1 MSGKPARARPT
12 LGEGAE
18 QLPADDRG
26 VAARL
31 FAVLDAFTAQTPAA
45 SLSLSAIAERAGLP
59 LSTTHRLVG
68 EWVRWGG
75 LARQEDGR
83 YSLGMRLWE
92 VGVQTPTARSLRTI
106 ALPYLEDLYET
117 TREHVHLAILDGT
130 DALYVE
136 KLSGHHAVR
145 VISRV
150 GGRLPLHSTGVG
162 LVLLAHAPN
171 DVVQAYLG
179 GSLPKFLPQT
189 VTSPDELRKRLADIR
204 VRGVAVMSEEMTAGS
219 SSLAAPIRD
228 RTGTVVAAVSIV
240 TRTDPAQHPHPDPG
254 QEQAVRLAA
263 HGISRALGYRR
274 SVARPGN

>member
-1 MSGKPARARPT
+1 MSGKPARARPIQ
-12 LGEGAE
+12 GEGAE
-18 QLPADDRG
+18 QPAADDRG

-31 FAVLDAFTAQTPAA
+31 FAVLDAFTAPTAAA
-45 SLSLSAIAERAGLP
+45 SLSLSAIAERSGLP
-59 LSTTHRLVG
+59 ISTTHRLVG
-68 EWVRWGG
+68 EWVQWGG

-92 VGVQTPTARSLRTI
+92 VGVQAPSARNLRTI

-117 TREHVHLAILDGT
+117 TREHVHLAILDGK
-130 DALYVE
+130 DALYLE

-162 LVLLAHAPN
+162 LVLLAYAPN
-171 DVVQAYLG
+171 DVVQEYLG
-179 GSLPKFLPQT
+179 ESLPKFLPQT
-189 VTSPDELRKRLADIR
+189 VTSPDELRIRLADIR
-204 VRGVAVMSEEMTAGS
+204 GRGVAVMSEEMTAGS

-228 RTGTVVAAVSIV
+228 RTGKVVAAVSIV
-240 TRTDPAQHPHPDPG
+240 TRTAPAKPDE
-254 QEQAVRLAA
+254 EQAVRLAA

-274 SVARPGN
+274 SAARAGN